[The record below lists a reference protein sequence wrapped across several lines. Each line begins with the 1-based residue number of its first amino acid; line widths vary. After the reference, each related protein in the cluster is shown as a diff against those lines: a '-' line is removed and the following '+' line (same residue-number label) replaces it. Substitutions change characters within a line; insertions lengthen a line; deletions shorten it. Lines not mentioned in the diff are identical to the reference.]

1 MNIYVIQIIYYSL
14 VHEYVD
20 GNLRFNLEYFK
31 SIKILPYLIFVL
43 STCSEDARQGETSS
57 YI

>member
-1 MNIYVIQIIYYSL
+1 MIYYSL

-20 GNLRFNLEYFK
+20 GNLSFNLEYFK

-43 STCSEDARQGETSS
+43 STGSEDARYGETSS